1 MFVNRKRGNAMLQ
14 KFKLGKRQ
22 LLIAIFCGILFL
34 TSIGVESVLAQRR
47 PTEAQVA
54 FAKETADL
62 LQAELFAALLQEFSE
77 TTPENVQQ
85 GSLAI
90 SLVFDDC
97 HKNFRLIGRDR
108 PLRRNDLPQDSFE
121 RRSLQLALQGEP
133 NEVVQTSRGRSFV
146 RRSVPLSNFDPSCAL
161 CHTNFGPVDPED
173 YVGALTLRV
182 PVPPLTNNRR

>member
-1 MFVNRKRGNAMLQ
+1 MLQ

-22 LLIAIFCGILFL
+22 LLIAIFGCVLFL
-34 TSIGVESVLAQRR
+34 TSIGAESVLARR
-47 PTEAQVA
+47 APTEAQVA

-77 TTPENVQQ
+77 TTPENVRQ

-90 SLVFDDC
+90 SLIFDDC
-97 HKNFRLIGRDR
+97 HKNFRLIGRNR
-108 PLRRNDLPQDSFE
+108 PLRRNDIPQDRFE
-121 RRSLQLALQGEP
+121 RRSLQLALQGES
-133 NEVVQTSRGRSFV
+133 NEVVQTIRGRSFF
-146 RRSVPLSNFDPSCAL
+146 RRSVPLANFDPSCVL

-182 PVPPLTNNRR
+182 PVPPLTNNLR